1 VTRTNRW
8 VGLAGA
14 ALLAVGAGVLFRSP
28 GPVLAAAVAAGVLAV
43 RSTAVPPDP
52 SLRVERDLE
61 NADPDPD
68 EAVRV
73 EVRVE
78 NEGSALFDLRLVDEV
93 PDGLAV
99 VEGPARHATALAPGD
114 AAVFSYTVRATRGSH
129 EWTRLRAVCR
139 DPLGVHE
146 RETTVAAPNTLRCVP
161 TFEGT
166 ADLPLRGLTTPYAG
180 RVPTDVG
187 GAGIEFYAV
196 REYRRGDPQARVDW
210 NRAARTG
217 ELATREMREERA
229 ATVALVVDAR
239 AAAYVAPAQEAESAV
254 ERSVDAAAHLA
265 DVLLGKGD
273 RVGAAAF
280 SPREFWLAPDTG
292 TAHRALLRDA
302 LVTDAAFAPTP
313 PDDDRRFLTRLWRR
327 RFRRRLSPDAQ
338 VMLFSPCV
346 DDPPVR
352 LAERLNALG
361 HLVTVLSPDPTAPD
375 DIGGRVV
382 GLERG
387 LRLAR
392 LRASGVRV
400 LEWEPDEPFRVA
412 ADRAAGRWSG

>member
-43 RSTAVPPDP
+43 RSTAVPPEP

-73 EVRVE
+73 EVHVE

-146 RETTVAAPNTLRCVP
+146 RETTVAAPSTLRCVP

-239 AAAYVAPAQEAESAV
+239 AAAYVAPTQEAESAV

-265 DVLLGKGD
+265 DVLLDKGD

-280 SPREFWLAPDTG
+280 SPREFWLAPDAG

-327 RFRRRLSPDAQ
+327 RFRRRLSPDTQ